1 MSMALSW
8 VITFVLLASIGV
20 PIAMSMGMAA
30 VLAIALSGSIPFSI
44 IPIMMY
50 NSMDSFLL
58 LAVPFFALTGFLM
71 DSGGIARRI
80 FNFAHALVGGF
91 RGGLGN
97 VVILAAMIFGGI
109 SGAAVADAAAMA
121 PISVN
126 SLGKHG
132 YPRSYAAGLIAAAA
146 TLDVLIP
153 PSIIA
158 VVYAVTANVPV
169 SAALVA
175 GAIPGLLG
183 GLFLMATNYTIVRR
197 RGWGDRQP
205 FAMKRLAHEGRT
217 SFFAV
222 FAPVVIIGGFVA
234 GYFTPTE
241 ASVMAVIYSALV
253 SIAIYG
259 DTGVGVLPSL
269 LLKAA
274 RVSAS
279 TLFLIACASLSSYI
293 LTVEQIPLKV
303 AQFLLDA
310 SGGNKY
316 VMLLYVNILLLI
328 VGMFMEGLAAVLILT
343 PILLPAIK
351 TVGVDP
357 VHFGVIMIA
366 NLSVAF
372 IHPPVGIVLYVV
384 SSVTEIPLWEVA
396 KACLPFLA
404 VLVLNLLLITY
415 VPAISLG
422 LVHAL
427 GL

>member
-8 VITFVLLASIGV
+8 VVVFVVLTSVGV
-20 PIAMSMGMAA
+20 PIAVSMGTAA
-30 VLAIALSGSIPFSI
+30 VFAIWLSGSVPFSV
-44 IPIMMY
+44 IPIMLY

-80 FNFAHALVGGF
+80 FSFAQALVGGV

-146 TLDVLIP
+146 SLDVLIP

-175 GAIPGLLG
+175 GAVPGILG
-183 GLFLMATNYTIVRR
+183 GILLMGTNYVIVRR
-197 RGWGDRQP
+197 AGWGEREP
-205 FAMKRLAHEGRT
+205 FRIGRLAHETRT

-222 FAPVVIIGGFVA
+222 FAPVFIIGGFVL

-241 ASVMAVIYSALV
+241 ASVIAVIYSAFV
-253 SIAIYG
+253 AIVIYG
-259 DTGVGVLPSL
+259 DTSASVLPSL

-274 RVSAS
+274 RISAS

-303 AQFLLDA
+303 AQFLLSA
-310 SGGNKY
+310 SGGNKEL
-316 VMLLYVNILLLI
+316 MLFYVNILLLL

-351 TVGVDP
+351 SVGVDP

-366 NLSVAF
+366 NLAVAF
-372 IHPPVGIVLYVV
+372 IHPPIGVVLYVV
-384 SSVTEIPLWEVA
+384 SSVTKIPLWDVA
-396 KACLPFLA
+396 VACLPFLA
-404 VLVLNLLLITY
+404 ALILNLFLITY
-415 VPAISLG
+415 VPWLSLA

>member
-1 MSMALSW
+1 MSMALIW
-8 VITFVLLASIGV
+8 VIGFVALACLGT
-20 PIAMSMGMAA
+20 PIAVSMGLAA
-30 VLAIALSGSIPFSI
+30 VLAIGISGAVPFGI

-80 FNFAHALVGGF
+80 FSFSQALVGGF

-97 VVILAAMIFGGI
+97 VVINAAMIFGGI
-109 SGAAVADAAAMA
+109 SGSSVADAAALA

-126 SLGKHG
+126 SLEKHG

-146 TLDVLIP
+146 SLDVLIP

-175 GAIPGLLG
+175 GAVPGILG
-183 GLFLMATNYTIVRR
+183 GIFLMTTNYLIVRR
-197 RGWGDRQP
+197 AGWGDRQP
-205 FAMKRLAHEGRT
+205 FEFRKLVHEGKT

-222 FAPVVIIGGFVA
+222 FAPAFIIGGFA
-234 GYFTPTE
+234 LGYFTPTE
-241 ASVMAVIYSALV
+241 ASVIAVIYSAV
-253 SIAIYG
+253 VAIIIYG
-259 DTGVGVLPSL
+259 DTKVSVLPAL
-269 LLKAA
+269 LLKSA
-274 RVSAS
+274 RISAS

-293 LTVEQIPLKV
+293 LTVEQVPAMI
-303 AQFLLDA
+303 AEFLVDV

-316 VMLLYVNILLLI
+316 LLLFLVNILLLI
-328 VGMFMEGLAAVLILT
+328 VGIFMEGLAAVLILT

-351 TVGVDP
+351 SVGVDP
-357 VHFGVIMIA
+357 IHFGVIMIA
-366 NLSVAF
+366 NLAVAF
-372 IHPPVGIVLYVV
+372 IHPPVGVVLYVV
-384 SSVTEIPLWEVA
+384 SSVTKVPLWDVA
-396 KACLPFLA
+396 MACLPFLA
-404 VLVLNLLLITY
+404 ALIFNLLLITY
-415 VPAISLG
+415 VPWLSLG

>member
-1 MSMALSW
+1 MSMALTW
-8 VITFVLLASIGV
+8 IVTFVLLACIGV
-20 PIAMSMGMAA
+20 PIAFSMGLAA
-30 VLAIALSGSIPFSI
+30 VVAIYLSGSVPISI
-44 IPIMMY
+44 VPMMMY

-71 DSGGIARRI
+71 DSGGIAKRI
-80 FNFAHALVGGF
+80 FGFADAVVGGV

-126 SLGKHG
+126 SLGQHG
-132 YPRSYAAGLIAAAA
+132 YPRKYAAGLIAAAA

-175 GAIPGLLG
+175 GAIPGILG
-183 GLFLMATNYTIVRR
+183 GVFLMVTNYVIVSRAK
-197 RGWGDRQP
+197 WGTPRP
-205 FAMKRLAHEGRT
+205 FKLSVLFQELRT

-222 FAPVVIIGGFVA
+222 IAPIVIIGGFVI

-241 ASVMAVIYSALV
+241 ASVMAVLYSGIV
-253 SIAIYG
+253 SMLIYG
-259 DTGVGVLPSL
+259 DTSVSIIPEL

-274 RVSAS
+274 RISAS
-279 TLFLIACASLSSYI
+279 TLFLIACASISSYI
-293 LTVEQIPLKV
+293 LTVEQVPLKV
-303 AQFLLDA
+303 AQFLLSA

-316 VMLLYVNILLLI
+316 LMLLYVNILLLI

-351 TVGVDP
+351 AVGVDP
-357 VHFGVIMIA
+357 IHFGVIMIA

-372 IHPPVGIVLYVV
+372 IHPPIGIVLYVV
-384 SSVTEIPLWEVA
+384 SSVTKIPLWDIAVA
-396 KACLPFLA
+396 VLPFLGA
-404 VLVLNLLLITY
+404 LIVNLLLITY
-415 VPAISLG
+415 IPEISLW
-422 LVHAL
+422 LVHVL

>member
-1 MSMALSW
+1 MAVTW
-8 VITFVLLASIGV
+8 IITFVALACLGV
-20 PIAMSMGMAA
+20 PIAVSMGLAA
-30 VLAIALSGSIPFSI
+30 ILAIYMSGEVPISI

-71 DSGGIARRI
+71 DSGGIAKRI
-80 FNFAHALVGGF
+80 FGFANALVGGF
-91 RGGLGN
+91 KGGLGN
-97 VVILAAMIFGGI
+97 VVIMAAMLFGGI

-126 SLGKHG
+126 SLSRHG
-132 YPRSYAAGLIAAAA
+132 YPRPYAAGLIAAAA

-175 GAIPGLLG
+175 GALPGILG
-183 GLFLMATNYTIVRR
+183 GVLLMATNFFIARR
-197 RGWGDRQP
+197 SAWGDPRP
-205 FAMKRLAHEGRT
+205 FKLSGLIHEGKT

-222 FAPVVIIGGFVA
+222 VAPIVIIGGFVS

-241 ASVMAVIYSALV
+241 ASVMAVIYSAIV
-253 SIAIYG
+253 SIVIYR
-259 DTGVGVLPSL
+259 DTSFAVIPEL

-279 TLFLIACASLSSYI
+279 TLFLIACASVSSYI

-303 AQFLLDA
+303 AHFLLEA
-310 SGGNKY
+310 SGGSKHL
-316 VMLLYVNILLLI
+316 MLLYVNILLLL
-328 VGMFMEGLAAVLILT
+328 VGMFMEGLAAILILT

-351 TVGVDP
+351 SVGVDP

-384 SSVTEIPLWEVA
+384 SSVTKIPLWDIAVA
-396 KACLPFLA
+396 VLPFLA
-404 VLVLNLLLITY
+404 ALIVNLLLITY
-415 VPAISLG
+415 VPDLSLWLVRVFG
-422 LVHAL
+422 L
-427 GL
+427 

>member
-1 MSMALSW
+1 MALTW
-8 VITFVLLASIGV
+8 VVVFTLLACIGV
-20 PIAMSMGMAA
+20 PIAVSMGLAA
-30 VLAIALSGSIPFSI
+30 VIAIFLSGSVPLSI

-71 DSGGIARRI
+71 DSGGIAKRI
-80 FNFAHALVGGF
+80 FDFANALVGGV

-97 VVILAAMIFGGI
+97 VVITAAMIFGGI

-126 SLGKHG
+126 SLSKHG
-132 YPRSYAAGLIAAAA
+132 YPRSYAAALIAAAA

-175 GAIPGLLG
+175 GAIPGILG
-183 GLFLMATNYTIVRR
+183 GLLLMGTNYFLARR
-197 RGWGDRQP
+197 SGWGDPRP
-205 FAMKRLAHEGRT
+205 FKMKALVDEGKK

-222 FAPVVIIGGFVA
+222 FAPVVIIGGFVI

-241 ASVMAVIYSALV
+241 ASVMAVIYSAIV

-259 DTGVGVLPSL
+259 DTSLSVIPSL

-279 TLFLIACASLSSYI
+279 TLFLIACASVSSYI

-303 AQFLLDA
+303 AQFLLEA

-316 VMLLYVNILLLI
+316 LMLLYVNLLLLI

-351 TVGVDP
+351 VVGVDP

-384 SSVTEIPLWEVA
+384 SSVTKIPLWDIAVA
-396 KACLPFLA
+396 VLPFLA
-404 VLVLNLLLITY
+404 ALVLNLALITY
-415 VPAISLG
+415 VPEISLW